1 MDKNLLNYTIRLGD
15 NCLVLGQRMS
25 MWCSNGPTLEEDI
38 ALANISLDLF
48 GQATAFA
55 TQNLYVGAPLNDRVA
70 SNRGSVYQ
78 FRKNANDKSWV
89 TLATQPNVVDVNK
102 IQKSFGYDK
111 TNNELMPS
119 SFAGTISLNESPI
132 IMHFVKSIS

>member
-48 GQATAFA
+48 GQATAFYSL
-55 TQNLYVGAPLNDRVA
+55 Q
-70 SNRGSVYQ
+70 
-78 FRKNANDKSWV
+78 RK
-89 TLATQPNVVDVNK
+89 LIIK
-102 IQKSFGYDK
+102 IQ
-111 TNNELMPS
+111 LM
-119 SFAGTISLNESPI
+119 ISLLKE
-132 IMHFVKSIS
+132 MQISFRTILLLNLITQTLVYNCQELSL